1 MFEKSLKC
9 ARRALKDVRR
19 NPEMIAN
26 YEEKIQNLRNYYTG
40 YTNFTN
46 EQDYLKLN
54 FLEMG
59 LKVEDQILLQ
69 IAWIHQ
75 KLSNYEMSLETLLKI
90 HLDYI
95 NDTVSQPNSNV
106 ILKTFVVYQCGKICQ
121 KLKKYFEAKEF
132 FLSCCKLLCSY
143 LSEMGEHNQ
152 THRLCDFGFFFG
164 KCYVFTVMYFQAF
177 YMVDISIARIEF
189 KECQEEASPSRTRK
203 DYIERRKKIR
213 LKLNS
218 SLITGKISNCFD
230 IYPITLQ
237 LCHSSEQFRFKNF
250 LKKTKRPKRENF
262 QAEHQRIFS
271 IAEIIEVMIDAQNC
285 N

>member
-1 MFEKSLKC
+1 
-9 ARRALKDVRR
+9 
-19 NPEMIAN
+19 
-26 YEEKIQNLRNYYTG
+26 
-40 YTNFTN
+40 
-46 EQDYLKLN
+46 
-54 FLEMG
+54 
-59 LKVEDQILLQ
+59 
-69 IAWIHQ
+69 
-75 KLSNYEMSLETLLKI
+75 
-90 HLDYI
+90 
-95 NDTVSQPNSNV
+95 
-106 ILKTFVVYQCGKICQ
+106 
-121 KLKKYFEAKEF
+121 
-132 FLSCCKLLCSY
+132 
-143 LSEMGEHNQ
+143 
-152 THRLCDFGFFFG
+152 
-164 KCYVFTVMYFQAF
+164 MYFQAF

-189 KECQEEASPSRTRK
+189 KECQEEARPSRTRHG
-203 DYIERRKKIR
+203 YIERRKKIR